1 MKINPKSIMNYKKVR
16 LLLATLSILSV
27 MPWEGLATAPFNHAS
42 AVGTS
47 ISVSAGN
54 LENEAYLTDND
65 YSTTSEWK
73 NVPSG
78 AILHF

>member
-1 MKINPKSIMNYKKVR
+1 MDNNNHKLR
-16 LLLATLSILSV
+16 LFLAVLSILRV
-27 MPWEGLATAPFNHAS
+27 GMATPPFNHAS
-42 AVGTS
+42 ASGTS

-65 YSTTSEWK
+65 YDTTSEWK